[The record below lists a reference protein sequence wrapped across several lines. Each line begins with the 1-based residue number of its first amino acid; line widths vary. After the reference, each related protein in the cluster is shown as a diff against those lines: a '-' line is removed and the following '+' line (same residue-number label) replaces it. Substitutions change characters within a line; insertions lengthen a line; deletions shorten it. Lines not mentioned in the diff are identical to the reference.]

1 MEHFAIIVN
10 GFNPLTIFAKISILD
25 IRLGS
30 EYASDGYLR
39 SSKTNYVGKLP
50 FKVNSEDI
58 LTLSFLWTINY

>member
-1 MEHFAIIVN
+1 MEHFAKIVN
-10 GFNPLTIFAKISILD
+10 GFNPLTIFAKRSILD

-39 SSKTNYVGKLP
+39 SSKTNSVGKLL

-58 LTLSFLWTINY
+58 LTLSLLWTINY